1 MTCNCRKEPVVLG
14 AMKLYEDVQLPQY
27 AHVGDACFDI
37 RAYIS
42 KEDVTVA
49 KEDFPAGVDGEG
61 HSFITLT
68 PGDKFIFRTGLV
80 FDIPQGYKLT
90 IHARSGLGIKHQITL
105 ANRTGVIDEPYTDE
119 TLVCLVNEG
128 HRPFSITHGDRIAQA
143 CLEKVEPVVIKEVKE
158 VPVKSRGTNSGL
170 GSSGLQ

>member
-1 MTCNCRKEPVVLG
+1 MTCNCKKEPIVLG
-14 AMKLYEDVQLPQY
+14 AMKLYEDVQLPEY
-27 AHVGDACFDI
+27 AHIGDACFDL

-42 KEDVTVA
+42 AQDLWEA
-49 KEDFPAGVDGEG
+49 KKQGLRANSDEG
-61 HSFITLT
+61 NWICLE
-68 PGDKFIFRTGLV
+68 PGDKYIFHTGLV

-90 IHARSGLGIKHQITL
+90 VHARSGLGIKHQITL

-119 TLVCLVNEG
+119 TLVCLVNES
-128 HRPFSITHGDRIAQA
+128 REAFTICNGDRVAQA

-170 GSSGLQ
+170 GSSGVK

>member
-1 MTCNCRKEPVVLG
+1 MTCNCKKEPIVLG
-14 AMKLYEDVQLPQY
+14 AMKLYEDVQLPEY
-27 AHVGDACFDI
+27 AHIGDACFDL

-42 KEDVTVA
+42 EQDLWEA
-49 KEDFPAGVDGEG
+49 KKQGLRANSDEG
-61 HSFITLT
+61 NWICLE
-68 PGDKFIFRTGLV
+68 PGDKYIFHTGLV
-80 FDIPQGYKLT
+80 FDIPRGYKLT
-90 IHARSGLGIKHQITL
+90 VHARSGLGIKHQITL

-128 HRPFSITHGDRIAQA
+128 KEAFTICNGDRVAQA

-170 GSSGLQ
+170 GSSGVK

>member
-1 MTCNCRKEPVVLG
+1 MTCNCKKEPIVLG

-27 AHVGDACFDI
+27 AHVGDACFDL

-42 KEDVTVA
+42 AQDLWEA
-49 KEDFPAGVDGEG
+49 KKQGLRANSDEG
-61 HSFITLT
+61 NWICLE
-68 PGDKFIFRTGLV
+68 PGDKYIFHTGLV
-80 FDIPQGYKLT
+80 FDIPRGYKLT
-90 IHARSGLGIKHQITL
+90 VHARSGLGIKHQITL

-119 TLVCLVNEG
+119 TLVCLVNES
-128 HRPFSITHGDRIAQA
+128 REAFTICNGDRVAQA

-170 GSSGLQ
+170 GSSGVK